1 MSTSPYGVTGTAGW
15 PGTPSTATS
24 LQPAAVPTQWAGGR
38 GRNGAATVVA
48 ALGLALAGL
57 AALAGVA
64 FVMLQVGVGPG
75 LTGTL
80 LALVPLT
87 LVLWGV
93 RWLDRWEP
101 EPRGA
106 LAFALLWGA
115 GVAVL
120 VSAVVNDLAAWTVA
134 NATGSMD
141 AGVMVAAVVSAPI
154 VEEVAKGAGVL
165 ALFLA
170 RRRYFDGVVDGIVYA
185 GMVAA
190 GFAFTENI
198 LYFGRAGDALAETF
212 VLRGLAT
219 PFAHLLFTACT
230 GAALGLAA
238 RSRSRGSVWWLL
250 PLGLLGAMLAH
261 AAWNLTSVLAGGS
274 YLSIYVLVQVPVFL
288 GVVAIALWLRGKE
301 RQVVQHR
308 LTEYA
313 GAGWFAPHEVQMLS
327 SLRLRRAAVDW
338 AARTGGPVAADAM
351 RSFQQ
356 RATTLAFRRQ
366 LAVNGRADLRTH
378 GLDEREI
385 LASLTADRSRVLA
398 SAGAL

>member
-1 MSTSPYGVTGTAGW
+1 MSTSPYAATGTSGW

-24 LQPAAVPTQWAGGR
+24 HQPAAMPTQWAGGR
-38 GRNGAATVVA
+38 GRSAGATVVA
-48 ALGLALAGL
+48 AVGIALAGL
-57 AALAGVA
+57 AALAGIA
-64 FVMLQVGVGPG
+64 FVMLEVGMGPG

-80 LALVPLT
+80 LALVPLA
-87 LVLWGV
+87 LVLAGV

-106 LAFALLWGA
+106 LVFALLWGA

-134 NATGSMD
+134 NATGSLD
-141 AGVMVAAVVSAPI
+141 AGVMAAAVVSAPI
-154 VEEVAKGAGVL
+154 VEESAKGAGVL
-165 ALFLA
+165 LLFLT

-185 GMVAA
+185 GVVAA

-198 LYFGRAGDALAETF
+198 LYFGRAGGALAETF

-219 PFAHLLFTACT
+219 PFAHLLFTACI

-238 RSRSRGSVWWLL
+238 RSRSRGAIWWLL
-250 PLGLLGAMLAH
+250 PLGLLAAMVAH
-261 AAWNLTSVLAGGS
+261 SLWNLTSILAGGS
-274 YLSIYVLVQVPVFL
+274 YIGIYLLVQVPVFL
-288 GVVAIALWLRGKE
+288 GVVGIALWLRGKE
-301 RQVVQHR
+301 RQVVEVR

-313 GAGWFAPHEVQMLS
+313 RAGWFAPHEVQMLS
-327 SLRLRRAAVDW
+327 SLRLRRAAVAW
-338 AARTGGPVAADAM
+338 AGRVGGPVAAEAM
-351 RSFQQ
+351 RDFQR

-378 GLDEREI
+378 GLDERET
-385 LASLTADRSRVLA
+385 LASLTADRGRVLA
-398 SAGAL
+398 SAGTL

>member
-1 MSTSPYGVTGTAGW
+1 MSTTPYGSTGAPGW
-15 PGTPSTATS
+15 PGTPSTATAH
-24 LQPAAVPTQWAGGR
+24 QPAAVPTQWAGGR
-38 GRNGAATVVA
+38 GRSAAATVVA

-57 AALAGVA
+57 AALAGIAV
-64 FVMLQVGVGPG
+64 VLLQVGMGPG

-80 LALVPLT
+80 LALVPLAV
-87 LVLWGV
+87 VLWGV

-106 LAFALLWGA
+106 LVFALLWGG

-141 AGVMVAAVVSAPI
+141 AGAVVAAVVSAPV
-154 VEEVAKGAGVL
+154 VEETAKGAGVL
-165 ALFLA
+165 VLYLA

-198 LYFGRAGDALAETF
+198 LYFGRAGGALAETF

-238 RSRSRGSVWWLL
+238 RSRSRGTVWWAL
-250 PLGLLGAMLAH
+250 PLGLLGAMVAH
-261 AAWNLTSVLAGGS
+261 SAWNLTSVLAGGS
-274 YLSIYVLVQVPVFL
+274 FLSIYVLVQVPIFL
-288 GVVAIALWLRGKE
+288 GVVGIALWLRGKE

-308 LTEYA
+308 LGEYA

-338 AARTGGPVAADAM
+338 AGRVGGPVAADAM
-351 RSFQQ
+351 RDFQR

-366 LAVNGRADLRTH
+366 LAVTGRADLRTH
-378 GLDEREI
+378 GLDERET
-385 LASLTADRSRVLA
+385 LAALTADRSRVLA
-398 SAGAL
+398 SAGRA

>member
-1 MSTSPYGVTGTAGW
+1 MSTTPYGSAGAPGW

-24 LQPAAVPTQWAGGR
+24 HQPAAVPTQWAGGR
-38 GRNGAATVVA
+38 GRSATATVVA

-57 AALAGVA
+57 AALAGIAV
-64 FVMLQVGVGPG
+64 VMLQVGMGPG

-80 LALVPLT
+80 LALVPLG
-87 LVLWGV
+87 LVLAGV

-106 LAFALLWGA
+106 LVFALLWGA

-134 NATGSMD
+134 NATGSLD
-141 AGVMVAAVVSAPI
+141 AGAVVAAVVSAPI
-154 VEEVAKGAGVL
+154 IEEVAKGAGVL
-165 ALFLA
+165 VLYLA

-198 LYFGRAGDALAETF
+198 LYFGRAGEALAETF

-238 RSRSRGSVWWLL
+238 RSRSRGTVWWAL
-250 PLGLLGAMLAH
+250 PVGLLGAMVAH
-261 AAWNLTSVLAGGS
+261 SAWNLTSVLAGGS
-274 YLSIYVLVQVPVFL
+274 YLSVYVLVQVPIFL
-288 GVVAIALWLRGKE
+288 GVVGIALWLRGKE

-313 GAGWFAPHEVQMLS
+313 QAGWFAPHEVQMLS

-338 AARTGGPVAADAM
+338 AGRVGGPAAAAAM
-351 RSFQQ
+351 RDFQR

-366 LAVNGRADLRTH
+366 LAVSGRADLRTH
-378 GLDEREI
+378 GLDERET
-385 LASLTADRSRVLA
+385 LASLTGDRSRVLA
-398 SAGAL
+398 SAGRA